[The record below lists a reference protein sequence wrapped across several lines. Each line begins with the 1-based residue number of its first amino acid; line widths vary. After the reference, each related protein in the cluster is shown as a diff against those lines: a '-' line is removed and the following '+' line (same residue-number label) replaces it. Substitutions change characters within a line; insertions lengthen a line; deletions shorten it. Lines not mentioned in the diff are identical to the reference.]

1 MGKGRGIVEFATA
14 EDCATA
20 IAACNG
26 SELEGRVL
34 EFDTWTTGYKASE
47 QPGFVPKAKS
57 GGKGSDSGSGGK
69 GWGKDAGK
77 SWDSGKGGGKG
88 WDSGK
93 GGKGK
98 GKSKGP
104 RDRSTTVWIGNIPDD
119 ITKDE
124 LEENFKAAGTIK
136 MCRLT
141 SKTKTGIIVYA
152 TEEEKQTAISM
163 FNGSDV
169 GGALLHVD

>member
-1 MGKGRGIVEFATA
+1 MG
-14 EDCATA
+14 
-20 IAACNG
+20 
-26 SELEGRVL
+26 
-34 EFDTWTTGYKASE
+34 
-47 QPGFVPKAKS
+47 
-57 GGKGSDSGSGGK
+57 DSGS
-69 GWGKDAGK
+69 
-77 SWDSGKGGGKG
+77 GGKG

-93 GGKGK
+93 GGKGWGKDAGKGGKGK
-98 GKSKGP
+98 GKSKEP

-119 ITKDE
+119 ITKEE

-169 GGALLHVD
+169 GGALLHVDEWTK